1 VISTT
6 QIVAAGIL
14 TGIAVAIAAAIAQWE
29 LPLLVTAALGAL
41 VLIIAW
47 RFACNQL
54 GLNADPIP
62 AISVGDAACLL
73 FGALAPLAVAFSG
86 RVPAQRRWIP
96 ALVGGIAAFVIN
108 VAIL

>member
-6 QIVAAGIL
+6 QIIAAGIL
-14 TGIAVAIAAAIAQWE
+14 TGIAVAIAAAIAHWE
-29 LPLLVTAALGAL
+29 LPWLIVAALGAL
-41 VLIIAW
+41 VLIIVW
-47 RFACNQL
+47 RFVCNQL
-54 GLNADPIP
+54 SLNGDFIP

-96 ALVGGIAAFVIN
+96 ALVGGIVAFVVN
-108 VAIL
+108 VVIL

>member
-1 VISTT
+1 MISTT
-6 QIVAAGIL
+6 QIIAAGIL
-14 TGIAVAIAAAIAQWE
+14 TGIAVAIAAAIARWE
-29 LPLLVTAALGAL
+29 LPWLITVALGSL

-47 RFACNQL
+47 RFVCNQL

-62 AISVGDAACLL
+62 AISVGDAVCLF

-108 VAIL
+108 VVIL